1 MKTKPAVLLLFTLAM
16 LSAAALA
23 VSSDEKP
30 ATATLTVNIKGINE
44 TNGRL
49 LVAVFDSADTWLKSG
64 KGVRSYD
71 LKITG
76 ATMTVKFQ
84 GLKPGAY
91 AVSVLHDLN
100 GNKKMD
106 MRWLPWPKTLEGVA
120 ASRDPRPRAGPPTW
134 KSTVFDLGPGAKT
147 INVKM
152 FYAD

>member
-1 MKTKPAVLLLFTLAM
+1 MMPRPVALFLLTLTS
-16 LSAAALA
+16 LGAAAPSINA
-23 VSSDEKP
+23 DEKP
-30 ATATLTVNIKGINE
+30 GSATLTVNIKGINE
-44 TNGRL
+44 TKGRL
-49 LVAVFDSADTWLKSG
+49 LVALFDSADTWLESG
-64 KGVRSYD
+64 KGVKSYD

-76 ATMTVKFQ
+76 AAMTVKFQ
-84 GLKPGAY
+84 GLKPGTY

-152 FYAD
+152 YYAD